1 MKEIKKNSYE
11 NPALN
16 YISIELENSMLN
28 CCSVETIQYYVTVDE
43 SVNFDSVELEYN
55 DDFF

>member
-1 MKEIKKNSYE
+1 MKE
-11 NPALN
+11 
-16 YISIELENSMLN
+16 ISIELENSMLN